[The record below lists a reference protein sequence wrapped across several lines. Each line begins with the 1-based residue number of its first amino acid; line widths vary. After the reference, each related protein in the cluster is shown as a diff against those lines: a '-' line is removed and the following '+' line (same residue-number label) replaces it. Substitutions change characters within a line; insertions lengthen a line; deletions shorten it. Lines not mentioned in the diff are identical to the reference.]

1 MLDKKKAA
9 LTRMLSRYEIDENL
23 EVINKRTGVKLK
35 NFDVTNKRTGVKLSV
50 SMWDTE
56 TKKTFKYTKEEL
68 KEYLGE
74 KHYWCVICGCYS
86 NDTWCGFCKS
96 KLSLIRRD
104 IEYVRQGISEI
115 SVEQKK
121 YKNN

>member
-23 EVINKRTGVKLK
+23 EVINKRTGVKLNTCK
-35 NFDVTNKRTGVKLSV
+35 NQNFV

-68 KEYLGE
+68 KEYLDG
-74 KHYWCVICGCYS
+74 KHYWCAICGCYS
-86 NDTWCGFCKS
+86 NDTWCGFCKN
-96 KLSLIRRD
+96 KLSLIRRE
-104 IEYVRQGISEI
+104 IEYVKQGISKV
-115 SVEQKK
+115 SVKQKK
-121 YKNN
+121 YKNS